1 MAILYQYMDAD
12 GRCLEVLEEMIPG
25 VGLGLRVHTTN
36 RGLCIPLEEVPRL
49 MLALDTG
56 LHVFPTQE
64 RQHGNTSGSGV
75 GTGQ

>member
-1 MAILYQYMDAD
+1 MATLYQYMDAD
-12 GRCLEVLEEMIPG
+12 GCCLEILEVMIPG

-36 RGLCIPLEEVPRL
+36 RGPSIPMEEIPRL

-64 RQHGNTSGSGV
+64 RQHGNTDRSGV